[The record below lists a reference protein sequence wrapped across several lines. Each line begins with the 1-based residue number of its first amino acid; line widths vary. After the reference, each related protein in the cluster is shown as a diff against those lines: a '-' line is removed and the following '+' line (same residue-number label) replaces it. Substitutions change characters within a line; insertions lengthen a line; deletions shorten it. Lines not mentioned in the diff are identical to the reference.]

1 MPRKIMFVLFLR
13 PTEKADDHDEGI
25 SYTSNEESNEDAK
38 NSSNAVH
45 RATHATET
53 SPEKKTHQTI
63 EEKVSAW
70 RKKLE
75 FRWFCSTLFYP

>member
-25 SYTSNEESNEDAK
+25 SYKSNEESNKDAK
-38 NSSNAVH
+38 NWSNAVH

-53 SPEKKTHQTI
+53 SPEKKTHQTM
-63 EEKVSAW
+63 EEKVSAG
-70 RKKLE
+70 RKNWK
-75 FRWFCSTLFYP
+75 FDDFVPP